1 VTMPNVVQ
9 RVTNYLHRQIAWLE
23 QVLGELE
30 QFERALDAPELD
42 VLAARQRAREQELR
56 HFVREQRGLQQEWE
70 QAKNVSEE
78 DRAEVKTLSE
88 RSRQLTE
95 QLARR
100 FETAIA
106 QLDTAKNK
114 RIKSAQALQ
123 RGRGMLDKYRP
134 GGDLDP
140 GFIDRRA

>member
-1 VTMPNVVQ
+1 MTMPNVVQ

>member
-1 VTMPNVVQ
+1 MPNVVQ